1 MRLLVCGAS
10 QDRLPQTVGV
20 QRALARLFTTAR
32 AVFGSPLGKDSLHH
46 RLEGSEQSAR
56 TVGDSVWWGSKV
68 WAVQATAFESIS
80 MRTQNDMRLSR
91 FTCSALLFAT
101 LAFTALSVASDRSA
115 TPLRAPTANA
125 TGAFTV
131 EEAEHERLNA
141 GKLRALQGMM
151 PQPGLGRPDLSAIG
165 LSDIGMPSLTAEQV
179 RRWKIGDEISFATP
193 EGQTLDLRVT
203 RRAWTA
209 ADEAQVYLGRTDT
222 ANSIYGIVCQIG
234 PRLAGYV
241 LARSGAAYAITAA
254 DGGTYRLTRRPD
266 YGQLECGVGRE
277 LNRHPEQG
285 MYRSTDAPFIGGEPT
300 AAAMEGGIAGAP
312 ASPCPPEV
320 APIDIPPGLV
330 KDGGLIIDVL
340 FVFSVDAEEYI
351 REQGSTPYDQAVATI
366 AQANLALYTSTDQ
379 GGAAFDGAD
388 LDNNL
393 NTTCGYGSYP
403 EPDTVANPPVVPPP
417 AAQPPASCADNDSR
431 AFHEARAGVTPAESD
446 VCLPRLRLVGALVCD
461 GFYGQEEPFV
471 STGYAI
477 DLDRLQTRGDGYL
490 DYVHDWR
497 DALGADEVA
506 FVGTNYGSDSAFV
519 GLASVMNDANNV
531 AQGLAG
537 LSIPA
542 NPHPVADV
550 TNPLV
555 VAVGGILGPSDV
567 STLQAFSERPFCL
580 LDATILGDLVYAHEL
595 GHNFGC
601 QHNHDAPSPEPADAL
616 FPDSYGFGDDDWR
629 TVMAYAA
636 GENVRLPGFSNPN
649 KRWADYGGEPDDEE
663 EAGKAFDFD
672 CTLLDGDGTDAEYIE
687 ESGVT
692 LPDEAACTNTSD
704 DAPNSPAAMV
714 VASDSRIEENAE
726 DCANN
731 ARSISQVKFDFARF
745 RCSIVPVVDCN
756 DNEIDDYVEA
766 IDGQIVIEGG
776 GTSGAADCN
785 GDGIPDVCQV
795 AVEDPGISSP
805 LDCNQNE
812 VPDSC
817 DIANGDSQDVNNN
830 GFPDECEDST
840 LAFFEGFETKM
851 YGAQDG
857 LLEIAR
863 ISPSALAELRVDDPD
878 FPEYF
883 ATIETQD
890 QNDDTVTGGCI
901 YTDNIPS
908 IFQYG
913 LGENGSFGQ
922 WGAILG
928 QGFATA
934 FGSRGYGQRLVFN
947 GITGDFPSGN
957 AATGASGVTI
967 IRTYRP
973 VKEARFFMNA
983 FDFKTFFDL
992 ENLYPGTFPGLAN
1005 HPYLEANMIVVEGLL
1020 TRDDL
1025 GNPIPPEQ
1033 KFVQVYDMRAI
1044 QTPLYA
1050 TGFANTT
1057 IEGGPVRI
1065 ALPFGSDP
1073 DPDFKFDE
1081 IRIGGAFVVVDNI
1094 SFDLGQEFAACP
1106 PDIAGGVPQAGLPTP
1121 DGRVSAD
1128 DLLFVLA
1135 LFGVD
1140 PATNPLAEI
1149 ADLDN
1154 DGDVDSADLL
1164 EILASWGSCPGG
1176 SGG

>member
-1 MRLLVCGAS
+1 MRIS
-10 QDRLPQTVGV
+10 
-20 QRALARLFTTAR
+20 RA
-32 AVFGSPLGKDSLHH
+32 
-46 RLEGSEQSAR
+46 
-56 TVGDSVWWGSKV
+56 
-68 WAVQATAFESIS
+68 
-80 MRTQNDMRLSR
+80 
-91 FTCSALLFAT
+91 TCSALVLAT
-101 LAFTALSVASDRSA
+101 FAFTALSVASDKSA
-115 TPLRAPTANA
+115 LPARPPSAKTEGKSPAVVAEQDRLSALKLK
-125 TGAFTV
+125 TV
-131 EEAEHERLNA
+131 
-141 GKLRALQGMM
+141 QGVM
-151 PQPGLGRPDLSAIG
+151 PQPGPGRPDLSAMG
-165 LSDIGMPSLTAEQV
+165 LSEIGMPSLTAEQV

-277 LNRHPEQG
+277 LPRHPDQG
-285 MYRSTDAPFIGGEPT
+285 ADKGADGPFIGGEPT
-300 AAAMEGGIAGAP
+300 LAASEGGVAGIL
-312 ASPCPPEV
+312 SPCPPEV

-330 KDGGLIIDVL
+330 KESGMIIDVL
-340 FVFSVDAEEYI
+340 FVFSVDADEFI

-366 AQANLALYTSTDQ
+366 AQANLAFYSSTEQ

-393 NTTCGYGSYP
+393 NNTCGYGTYP
-403 EPDTVANPPVVPPP
+403 EPDTVTNPPAVPPP
-417 AAQPPASCADNDSR
+417 APQPPRSCVGTESLAY
-431 AFHEARAGVTPAESD
+431 HEARAGVTPAESD

-461 GFYGQEEPFV
+461 GFFGQEEPFV
-471 STGYAI
+471 STGFAV
-477 DLDRLQTRGDGYL
+477 DLDRLQTPGDGYL
-490 DYVHDWR
+490 DYVLDWR

-506 FVGTNYGSDSAFV
+506 LVGMDYGSDSAFV
-519 GLASVMNDANNV
+519 GLASVMVDANNL
-531 AQGLAG
+531 AQGMAG
-537 LSIPA
+537 LSLPG
-542 NPHPVADV
+542 NPHPIVDV

-555 VAVGGILGPSDV
+555 VPAGGIVPPSDV
-567 STLQAFSERPFCL
+567 STLRAFSESPFCL

-595 GHNFGC
+595 GHNLGC
-601 QHNHDAPSPEPADAL
+601 QHNHEAPSAESADAL
-616 FPDSYGFGDDDWR
+616 FADSFGFGDDDYR
-629 TVMAYAA
+629 TVMAYPA
-636 GENVRLPGFSNPN
+636 GGNVRLPGFSNPN
-649 KRWADYGGEPDDEE
+649 KRWSDYGGEPDANQ
-663 EAGKAFDFD
+663 EAGKEFDFE
-672 CTLLDGDGTDAEYIE
+672 CTALDGDGTDLEYIE
-687 ESGVT
+687 ESGVV
-692 LPDEAACTNTSD
+692 LPGEDPCTNTSD
-704 DAPNSPAAMV
+704 DDPNDPAAMV
-714 VASDSRIEENAE
+714 VATDSRIEDGAE

-731 ARSISQVKFDFARF
+731 ARSISQVKFDFAKF
-745 RCSIVPVVDCN
+745 RCSLFPVNDCN

-766 IDGQIVIEGG
+766 IDGQIIVDGG
-776 GTSGAADCN
+776 GTSGGADCN
-785 GDGIPDVCQV
+785 GDGIPDECQV
-795 AVEDPGISSP
+795 AVEDPGIPSP
-805 LDCNQNE
+805 HDCNQNE

-817 DIANGDSQDVNNN
+817 DIESGTSQDINTN
-830 GFPDECEDST
+830 GVPDECEDST
-840 LAFFEGFETKM
+840 LAFFEGFETQP

-857 LLEIAR
+857 PLDIAR
-863 ISPSALAELRVDDPD
+863 VSSTALALLRVDDPK

-883 ATIETQD
+883 ATVETQD
-890 QNDDTVTGGCI
+890 QNDDTVTGGFI

-947 GITGDFPSGN
+947 AVTGDFPSGDS
-957 AATGASGVTI
+957 ATGASGVTI

-1005 HPYLEANMIVVEGLL
+1005 HPYLEANAIVVEGLL

-1081 IRIGGAFVVVDNI
+1081 IRIGGAFVVLDNI
-1094 SFDLGQEFAACP
+1094 SFDLGQEFADCP
-1106 PDIAGGVPQAGLPTP
+1106 ADIAGGIPEAGLPTP
-1121 DGRVSAD
+1121 DGRVAAD
-1128 DLLFVLA
+1128 DLVFVLA
-1135 LFGVD
+1135 LFGAD
-1140 PATNPLAEI
+1140 PAADPLAEI
-1149 ADLDN
+1149 ADIDT
-1154 DGDVDSADLL
+1154 DGDVDAADLL
-1164 EILASWGSCPGG
+1164 EILASWGTCPGG
-1176 SGG
+1176 TGG